1 MNSKIC
7 ELLDIEFPLVAFTH
21 CRDVV
26 VAVSKAGGCGVL
38 GAVGMTPEQLE
49 EELKWIDDHID
60 GLPYGVDVLIPNKM
74 ADQNQKFDAEKLT
87 SMIPQEYA
95 DFRADILE
103 KHDIEADELR
113 TIKPAATYMAE
124 NTKADGAKALLDVAF
139 SHPIKIIANA
149 LGVPPDWMVQMG
161 KENDVKVAALLGT
174 AQHAINQ
181 VKAGVDI
188 LVVSGTEAGGH
199 CGSVSTMVLIP
210 EVHQAIQ
217 PYGDVPILAA
227 GGIATGRQMAAAMS
241 MGASGAWCGSV
252 WLTTAESE
260 VPPVIKEKMVAATS
274 SQTTRS
280 RSRTGKHSRQL
291 VSEWTKAWEADGAP
305 EPLPL
310 PLQPM
315 VAEPALAKVNKL
327 AESGHEGAKKLST
340 YWVGQGVGLM
350 NQTISA
356 SDVVQ
361 EFKETLLKPMKDWP
375 ILLAINYS
383 GSEYRIDVA
392 LLNPSLSKSISVQ
405 RLIFGLNASSI

>member
-1 MNSKIC
+1 MNSRIC

-74 ADQNQKFDAEKLT
+74 ADKDKKFDAKKL
-87 SMIPQEYA
+87 SLMIPQEYA
-95 DFRADILE
+95 DFRADVLE
-103 KHDIEADELR
+103 NHDIEASELR
-113 TIKPAATYMAE
+113 KINTAATYMAE
-124 NTKADGAKALLDVAF
+124 NTKEDGAKALLDVAF

-149 LGVPPDWMVQMG
+149 LGVPPDWMVKMG
-161 KENDVKVAALLGT
+161 KDNNVKVAALLGT

-210 EVHQAIQ
+210 EVYEAIR

-227 GGIATGRQMAAAMS
+227 GGIATGKQMAAAMS

-260 VPPVIKEKMVAATS
+260 VPPIIKQKMIEASS

-291 VSEWTKAWEADGAP
+291 VSAWTQAWEADGAP
-305 EPLPL
+305 EPLPM

-327 AESGHEGAKKLST
+327 AEGGHEGAKDLST

-350 NQTISA
+350 NQSISA

-361 EFKETLLKPMKDWP
+361 EFKEDF
-375 ILLAINYS
+375 IEAYERLANF
-383 GSEYRIDVA
+383 IDE
-392 LLNPSLSKSISVQ
+392 
-405 RLIFGLNASSI
+405 

>member
-1 MNSKIC
+1 MMNSKIC

-38 GAVGMTPEQLE
+38 GAVGMSPEQLE
-49 EELKWIDDHID
+49 KELKWIDEHID
-60 GLPYGVDVLIPNKM
+60 GKPYGVDVLIPNKM
-74 ADQNQKFDAEKLT
+74 VGKDDKFDADKLAK
-87 SMIPQEYA
+87 MIPQEYA
-95 DFRADILE
+95 DFRTDVLANHGID
-103 KHDIEADELR
+103 APELR
-113 TIKPAATYMAE
+113 KIDTAGSSFAA
-124 NTKADGAKALLDVAF
+124 NTQSDGAKALLDVAF
-139 SHPIKIIANA
+139 KHPIKIIANA
-149 LGVPPDWMVQMG
+149 LGVPPDWMIQMG
-161 KENDVKVAALLGT
+161 KDNDCKVAALLGT

-227 GGIATGRQMAAAMS
+227 GGIVTGKQMAAAMA

-252 WLTTAESE
+252 WLTTIESE
-260 VPPVIKEKMVAATS
+260 VDPIVKEKMVAANS
-274 SQTTRS
+274 SQTVRS

-291 VSEWTKAWEADGAP
+291 VSPWTDAWESNKAP
-305 EPLPL
+305 DPLPM

-327 AESGHEGAKKLST
+327 AEGGHDGARDLAT
-340 YWVGQGVGLM
+340 HWVGQGVGLM
-350 NQTISA
+350 NASISA

-361 EFKETLLKPMKDWP
+361 EFKEDF
-375 ILLAINYS
+375 AEAY
-383 GSEYRIDVA
+383 E
-392 LLNPSLSKSISVQ
+392 
-405 RLIFGLNASSI
+405 RLTGFVS

>member
-1 MNSKIC
+1 MMNSKIC

-38 GAVGMTPEQLE
+38 GAVGMSPEQLE
-49 EELKWIDDHID
+49 KELKWIDDHID
-60 GLPYGVDVLIPNKM
+60 GKPYGVDVLIPNKM
-74 ADQNQKFDAEKLT
+74 VDQSEKFDADKLKN
-87 SMIPQEYA
+87 MIPQEYA
-95 DFRADILE
+95 DYRADILE
-103 KHDIEADELR
+103 NHDFEAAELR
-113 TIKPAATYMAE
+113 TIDTAGSSFAQ

-139 SHPIKIIANA
+139 SHPIKLIANA
-149 LGVPPDWMVQMG
+149 LGVPPDWMLEMG
-161 KENDVKVAALLGT
+161 KQNDVKVAALLGT

-210 EVHQAIQ
+210 EVHKAIQ

-227 GGIATGRQMAAAMS
+227 GGIVTGQQMAAAMA

-252 WLTTAESE
+252 WLTTVESE
-260 VPPVIKEKMVAATS
+260 VPPVIKEKMVAANS
-274 SQTTRS
+274 SETVRS

-291 VSEWTKAWEADGAP
+291 VSPWTDAWESDKAP
-305 EPLPL
+305 DPLPM

-315 VAEPALAKVNKL
+315 VAEPALQKVNKL
-327 AESGHEGAKKLST
+327 AEGGHEGARELST

-350 NQTISA
+350 NATISA

-361 EFKETLLKPMKDWP
+361 EFKQDF
-375 ILLAINYS
+375 
-383 GSEYRIDVA
+383 
-392 LLNPSLSKSISVQ
+392 ISAYE
-405 RLIFGLNASSI
+405 RLTNFVN

>member
-38 GAVGMTPEQLE
+38 GAVGMSPAQLE
-49 EELKWIDDHID
+49 KELKWIDEHID
-60 GLPYGVDVLIPNKM
+60 GKPYGVDVLIPNKM
-74 ADQNQKFDAEKLT
+74 VDQSEKFDAEKLKG
-87 SMIPQEYA
+87 MIPQEYA
-95 DFRADILE
+95 DFRADVLE
-103 KHDIEADELR
+103 NHDIEASELR
-113 TIKPAATYMAE
+113 TIDTAGSSFAA

-139 SHPIKIIANA
+139 SHPIKLIANA
-149 LGVPPDWMVQMG
+149 LGVPPDWMLEMG

-210 EVHQAIQ
+210 EVYEAIQ
-217 PYGDVPILAA
+217 PYGDTPILAA
-227 GGIATGRQMAAAMS
+227 GGIVTGKQMAAAMT

-252 WLTTAESE
+252 WLTTVESE
-260 VPPVIKEKMVAATS
+260 VPPVIKEKMVAANS

-291 VSEWTKAWEADGAP
+291 VSPWTQAWESEHAP
-305 EPLPL
+305 DPLPM

-315 VAEPALAKVNKL
+315 VAEPALQKVAKL
-327 AESGHEGAKKLST
+327 AEGGHDGARDLAT

-350 NQTISA
+350 NQSISA

-361 EFKETLLKPMKDWP
+361 EFKEDFVE
-375 ILLAINYS
+375 AY
-383 GSEYRIDVA
+383 E
-392 LLNPSLSKSISVQ
+392 
-405 RLIFGLNASSI
+405 RLTGFVS

>member
-1 MNSKIC
+1 MMNSKIC

-38 GAVGMTPEQLE
+38 GAVGMSPEQLE
-49 EELKWIDDHID
+49 KELKWIDDHID
-60 GLPYGVDVLIPNKM
+60 GKPYGVDVLIPNKM
-74 ADQNQKFDAEKLT
+74 VDQSEKFDAEKLK

-95 DFRADILE
+95 DYRADLLE
-103 KHDIEADELR
+103 NHDIEASELR
-113 TIKPAATYMAE
+113 TIDTAGSSFAQ

-139 SHPIKIIANA
+139 SHPIKLIANA
-149 LGVPPDWMVQMG
+149 LGVPPDWMLEMG

-210 EVHQAIQ
+210 EVHKAIQ

-227 GGIATGRQMAAAMS
+227 GGIVTGQQMAAAMA

-252 WLTTAESE
+252 WLTTVESE
-260 VPPVIKEKMVAATS
+260 VPPVIKEKMVAANS
-274 SQTTRS
+274 SQTVRS

-291 VSEWTKAWEADGAP
+291 VSPWTEAWESDKAP
-305 EPLPL
+305 DPLPM

-315 VAEPALAKVNKL
+315 VAEPALQKVNKL
-327 AESGHEGAKKLST
+327 AEGGHAGARDLST

-350 NQTISA
+350 NASISA

-361 EFKETLLKPMKDWP
+361 EFKEDF
-375 ILLAINYS
+375 
-383 GSEYRIDVA
+383 
-392 LLNPSLSKSISVQ
+392 ISAYE
-405 RLIFGLNASSI
+405 RLTNFVS

>member
-38 GAVGMTPEQLE
+38 GAVGMSPEQLE
-49 EELKWIDDHID
+49 KELTWIDEHID
-60 GLPYGVDVLIPNKM
+60 GKPYGVDVLIPNKM
-74 ADQNQKFDAEKLT
+74 VDQSEKFDAEKLKG
-87 SMIPQEYA
+87 MIPQEYA
-95 DFRADILE
+95 DFRADVLE
-103 KHDIEADELR
+103 NHDIEASELR
-113 TIKPAATYMAE
+113 TI
-124 NTKADGAKALLDVAF
+124 D
-139 SHPIKIIANA
+139 NA
-149 LGVPPDWMVQMG
+149 LGVPPDWMLEMG

-210 EVHQAIQ
+210 EVYEAIQ
-217 PYGDVPILAA
+217 PYGDTPILAA
-227 GGIATGRQMAAAMS
+227 GGIVTGKQMAAAMT

-252 WLTTAESE
+252 WLTTVESE
-260 VPPVIKEKMVAATS
+260 VPPVIKEKMVAANS

-291 VSEWTKAWEADGAP
+291 VSPWTQAWESEQAP
-305 EPLPL
+305 DPLPM

-315 VAEPALAKVNKL
+315 VAEPALQKVAKL
-327 AESGHEGAKKLST
+327 AEGGHDGARDLAT

-350 NQTISA
+350 NQSISA

-361 EFKETLLKPMKDWP
+361 EFKEDFVE
-375 ILLAINYS
+375 AY
-383 GSEYRIDVA
+383 E
-392 LLNPSLSKSISVQ
+392 
-405 RLIFGLNASSI
+405 RLTGFVS